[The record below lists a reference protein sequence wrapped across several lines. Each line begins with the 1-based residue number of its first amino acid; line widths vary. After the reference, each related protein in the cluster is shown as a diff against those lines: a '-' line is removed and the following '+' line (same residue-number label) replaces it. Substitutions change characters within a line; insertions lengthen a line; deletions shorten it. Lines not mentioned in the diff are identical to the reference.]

1 MSNAPV
7 EIVCAHSPDSDDAY
21 MFYALATKKIR
32 SPFVEVRH
40 LLDDIQ
46 TLNVKARQGAY
57 ELTAIS
63 YHAYPYIADKYA
75 LMAAG
80 SSIGD
85 NYGPMVVANRP
96 MAVEDLKGKRIA
108 IPGLMTT
115 AYLTLK
121 LMQPDFEPLVVPFDK
136 ILDAVHDQ
144 AADAGLIIHE
154 AQLTYAKSGFHNIVD
169 LGKWWKTTQG
179 LPLPLGANAL
189 RRDLSPEVA
198 KEACRLMRESIQ
210 YALDHREEA
219 LAYAMQFARDMEAPL
234 AERFVG
240 MYVNHYTVD
249 CGDVVPKA
257 AQKLLDMG
265 FEAGIIP
272 HRVAGRVC
280 AVKRVI
286 LLLLATTF
294 GFSQTAP
301 DPAAEP
307 KQRIRAVRD
316 LAKQGVDSIPKIA
329 PYLSDPDVSVRVETV
344 KALIDIG
351 GPRDG
356 RALLVT
362 ATKDNDSEIQI
373 RAAEGSGERLPAGL
387 CQERSQR
394 VAATRRR
401 CGSRQV
407 RRLNDQMIDAFVT
420 VRPEVIS
427 ALGRLVRG
435 GASWESRAA
444 AARALGVLRGRAA
457 LDDLVE
463 AVHSKEDQLMFEAL
477 IAIQKIRDPSAGP
490 RIAFRLRDLDDRIQ
504 IATLETTGILRNQA
518 AAAEVADV
526 FDHARNVKIKHSAA
540 EALAQL
546 ARPAD
551 RAFFVVWLNDQDDVF
566 RARRRRRLGQTE
578 DPCRSSRSGKGS
590 AGRAQH
596 ERPRSPWCSGWCR
609 WVIWTRR
616 S

>member
-46 TLNVKARQGAY
+46 TLNVKARQGTY

-154 AQLTYAKSGFHNIVD
+154 AQLTYAKSGFHNIID
-169 LGKWWKTTQG
+169 LGRWWKTTQG
-179 LPLPLGANAL
+179 LPLPLGANVL
-189 RRDLSPEVA
+189 RRDLSPEVT

-272 HRVAGRVC
+272 HRVAVE
-280 AVKRVI
+280 
-286 LLLLATTF
+286 F
-294 GFSQTAP
+294 
-301 DPAAEP
+301 
-307 KQRIRAVRD
+307 VR
-316 LAKQGVDSIPKIA
+316 
-329 PYLSDPDVSVRVETV
+329 
-344 KALIDIG
+344 
-351 GPRDG
+351 
-356 RALLVT
+356 
-362 ATKDNDSEIQI
+362 
-373 RAAEGSGERLPAGL
+373 
-387 CQERSQR
+387 
-394 VAATRRR
+394 
-401 CGSRQV
+401 
-407 RRLNDQMIDAFVT
+407 
-420 VRPEVIS
+420 
-427 ALGRLVRG
+427 
-435 GASWESRAA
+435 
-444 AARALGVLRGRAA
+444 
-457 LDDLVE
+457 
-463 AVHSKEDQLMFEAL
+463 
-477 IAIQKIRDPSAGP
+477 
-490 RIAFRLRDLDDRIQ
+490 
-504 IATLETTGILRNQA
+504 
-518 AAAEVADV
+518 
-526 FDHARNVKIKHSAA
+526 
-540 EALAQL
+540 
-546 ARPAD
+546 
-551 RAFFVVWLNDQDDVF
+551 
-566 RARRRRRLGQTE
+566 
-578 DPCRSSRSGKGS
+578 
-590 AGRAQH
+590 
-596 ERPRSPWCSGWCR
+596 
-609 WVIWTRR
+609 
-616 S
+616 